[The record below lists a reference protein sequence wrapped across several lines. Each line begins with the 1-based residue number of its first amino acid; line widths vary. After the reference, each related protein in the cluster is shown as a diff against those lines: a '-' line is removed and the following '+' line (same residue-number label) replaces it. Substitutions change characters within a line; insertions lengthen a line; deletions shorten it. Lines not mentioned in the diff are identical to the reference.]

1 MNCRSNHFHILHT
14 LDGLN
19 IPYVVIGAFAGSLY
33 GITRVTFDVD
43 IMVDLHESHIEA
55 LAAAYPPPRYYADPV
70 QMHDSIRHGTLFNI
84 IDTSA
89 GRYVTDWARRLSPDV
104 FRWWLALLE
113 TLSL

>member
-70 QMHDSIRHGTLFNI
+70 QMRDSIAMALCS
-84 IDTSA
+84 TSLTPA
-89 GRYVTDWARRLSPDV
+89 QA
-104 FRWWLALLE
+104 AM
-113 TLSL
+113 